1 MRVNRVSLYVMGM
14 ICILATHLTGLGV
27 VQAEEGRLTAGF
39 NAGLTL
45 LTQEATAASDSSIGP
60 VLNFQVSYGLNSIV
74 SAGFLFEWESRS
86 FDQERPDVDLGTLHT
101 ISLMP
106 MAIWNLGTYKSVFPY
121 LSTAI
126 GVNINT
132 FSEDSNI
139 PDFDFDNTFAWRLAG
154 GINYPLETITKN
166 LMLNGEVAWKRNRGG
181 IEQGSTKGN
190 FDASS
195 ISLLLGVRYTF

>member
-1 MRVNRVSLYVMGM
+1 MQRSRVNQCLFTIVCGLVLSL
-14 ICILATHLTGLGV
+14 ISLGG
-27 VQAEEGRLTAGF
+27 VQAEEGRWTAGF
-39 NAGLTL
+39 NTGLTL
-45 LTQEATAASDSSIGP
+45 LTQEATAASDSSLGP

-74 SAGFLFEWESRS
+74 SAGFFFEWESRS
-86 FDQERPDVDLGTLHT
+86 FDQESPDIDLGTLHT

-126 GVNINT
+126 GVNVNT
-132 FSEDSNI
+132 FSEDSNV

-154 GINYPLETITKN
+154 GVNYPLEMITKN

-181 IEQGSTKGN
+181 IEQGNVEGN

-195 ISLLLGVRYTF
+195 ISLLVGVRYTF

>member
-1 MRVNRVSLYVMGM
+1 MKRFHQNGFM
-14 ICILATHLTGLGV
+14 IVAILLVCLNGLNDSH
-27 VQAEEGRLTAGF
+27 AEEGKWTTGF
-39 NAGLTL
+39 NTGLTL
-45 LTQEATAASDSSIGP
+45 LTQEATAASDSSLGP
-60 VLNFQVSYGLNSIV
+60 VINLQASYGISSSL

-86 FDQERPDVDLGTLHT
+86 FDQENSNTDLGTLHT

-106 MAIWNLGTYKSVFPY
+106 MAIWHFDPYGQIFPY

-126 GVNINT
+126 GVNVNT
-132 FSEDSNI
+132 FSEDKNI

-154 GINYPLETITKN
+154 GVNFPLEMVMKN

-181 IEQGSTKGN
+181 LEQGNVEGN

-195 ISLLLGVRYTF
+195 MNLLVGLRYTY

>member
-1 MRVNRVSLYVMGM
+1 MAMVNVLV
-14 ICILATHLTGLGV
+14 LTLSGLGV
-27 VQAEEGRLTAGF
+27 VQAEEGRWTAGF
-39 NAGLTL
+39 NTGLTL

-60 VLNFQVSYGLNSIV
+60 VINLQMSYGLNSLV

-86 FDQERPDVDLGTLHT
+86 FDQENPDIDLGTLHT

-106 MAIWNLGTYKSVFPY
+106 MAIWNLGSYKSVFPY

-126 GVNINT
+126 GVNVNT
-132 FSEDSNI
+132 FSEDSGI

-154 GINYPLETITKN
+154 GVNFPLEMIKKN
-166 LMLNGEVAWKRNRGG
+166 LVLNGEVAWKRNRGG

-190 FDASS
+190 FDSS
-195 ISLLLGVRYTF
+195 SMNLLVGVRYTF